1 MQVSK
6 SSFRESITPEMEF
19 QIIEEIRKD
28 SNFMLYELQLLKGK
42 HKPNEYILFC
52 SNPKDID
59 IKEVADKFMKP
70 YLEKY
75 DGRIDIVDVNPIKQE
90 LKFILK

>member
-19 QIIEEIRKD
+19 QIIEDMRKD
-28 SNFMLYELQLLKGK
+28 ANNFLYGLQILKSK

-59 IKEVADKFMKP
+59 IKEVADKFIKQFTD
-70 YLEKY
+70 KY
-75 DGRIDIVDVNPIKQE
+75 KDRIDVVDVNPIKQE